1 MLPFLLLNY
10 TLFFLEESCFP
21 LLSLNMAGVGIGVG
35 DIIMACNFIYTTCQ
49 RYKDAPDDFNEVAAK
64 AKSTAVVLE
73 RLEVEA
79 KAVGNLAERAGP
91 QA

>member
-1 MLPFLLLNY
+1 
-10 TLFFLEESCFP
+10 
-21 LLSLNMAGVGIGVG
+21 MAGVGIGVG

-49 RYKDAPDDFNEVAAK
+49 RYKDAPDDFNEIATK

-73 RLEVEA
+73 RLDVEA
-79 KAVGNLAERAGP
+79 KAVGNLAERAGL